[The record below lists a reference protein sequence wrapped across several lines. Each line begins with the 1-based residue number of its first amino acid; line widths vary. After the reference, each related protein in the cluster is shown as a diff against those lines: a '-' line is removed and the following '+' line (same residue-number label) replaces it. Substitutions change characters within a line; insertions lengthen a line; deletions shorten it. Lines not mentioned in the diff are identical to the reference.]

1 MNLYLDSSALV
12 KRYVLEPG
20 TEAVLAEVA
29 AAETVGSSLV
39 TFAEVNASLA
49 RMARAGD
56 LDAGEAE
63 QARAAFRSHWA
74 DFARVP
80 LTEALARHA
89 ADLAW
94 RHRLRGYDAV
104 QLAAALSWQ
113 GSLGLP
119 VVMATFDR
127 DLWRAGR
134 DDGLATWPP
143 DLRP

>member
-12 KRYVLEPG
+12 KRYVFEVG
-20 TEAVLAEVA
+20 TEGVLAEVA
-29 AAETVGSSLV
+29 AAEMAGSSLV

-49 RMARAGD
+49 RMAGAGN

-113 GSLGLP
+113 GSLGFP

-127 DLWRAGR
+127 ELWRASK
-134 DDGLATWPP
+134 DSGLTVWPA
-143 DLRP
+143 DLLP